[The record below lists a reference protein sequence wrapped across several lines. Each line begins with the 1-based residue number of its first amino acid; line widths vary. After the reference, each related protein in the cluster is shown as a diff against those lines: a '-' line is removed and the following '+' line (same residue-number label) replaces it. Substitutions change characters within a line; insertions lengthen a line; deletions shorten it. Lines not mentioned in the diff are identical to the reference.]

1 MHRFAALLHR
11 LDAGL
16 ARVRSY
22 GAGSCPMPS
31 TATWTVAPIFAVQNA
46 TKRRPRPLITSQ

>member
-1 MHRFAALLHR
+1 MTRLDALQHRF
-11 LDAGL
+11 DAGL
-16 ARVRSY
+16 ARVY

-31 TATWTVAPIFAVQNA
+31 TATWHVAPIFAVQNA